1 MEKTKPAISLILTA
15 SLLALLGA
23 CATQNTAP
31 SAAATPVSTSAANT
45 TPPSAPPSTTNPTV
59 AQQIAAIVAD
69 NKAVIVFPEGSD
81 TLTPDANHSLDLAA
95 RLFRDAN
102 PVVMFA
108 SGYTDATGNDYNNL
122 LLSARRAEA
131 IKHALVARGIPE
143 NRLLIQAFGQSVLAN
158 PNDPTGAV
166 NRRVVIT
173 WNLH

>member
-1 MEKTKPAISLILTA
+1 MKKTKLDLS
-15 SLLALLGA
+15 LALTVVLVASLGA
-23 CATQNTAP
+23 CATQTTAP
-31 SAAATPVSTSAANT
+31 NATATSPSVSAAPT
-45 TPPSAPPSTTNPTV
+45 TV
-59 AQQIAAIVAD
+59 ASPASATTQSPEEQEIAAIVAD
-69 NKAVIVFPEGSD
+69 NKAVITFPEGSI
-81 TLTPDANHSLDLAA
+81 TLTADANRKLDLAA

-108 SGYTDATGNDYNNL
+108 SGYTDSSGEEYGNL

-131 IKHALVARGIPE
+131 IKQGLVARGIPA

-158 PNDPTGAV
+158 PTDPLGLE